1 MATKQQLHD
10 LIESLPKKEIATV
23 YSLLAGLLADPLWI
37 ASVTAPVD
45 DEPYTPEQ
53 QAGDAEA
60 QAAID
65 RGEGISHAQMIG
77 ELGRNFSALSASS
90 ALSIS

>member
-10 LIESLPKKEIATV
+10 LIERLPENEIATV
-23 YSLLAGLLADPLWI
+23 YRLLAGLLADPLWI

-53 QAGDAEA
+53 QADDAEA

-65 RGEGISHAQMIG
+65 RGEGIAHAQMLREFG
-77 ELGRNFSALSASS
+77 L
-90 ALSIS
+90 

>member
-10 LIESLPKKEIATV
+10 LIESLPENEIATV
-23 YSLLAGLLADPLWI
+23 YQLLAGLLADPLWI

-45 DEPYTPEQ
+45 EEPYTPGQ
-53 QAGDAEA
+53 QADDAKA

-65 RGEGISHAQMIG
+65 RGEGIPHAQMLREF
-77 ELGRNFSALSASS
+77 ELK
-90 ALSIS
+90 

>member
-10 LIESLPKKEIATV
+10 LIERLPENEIATV
-23 YSLLAGLLADPLWI
+23 YRLLAGLLADTLWI
-37 ASVTAPVD
+37 ASVTAPDD

-53 QAGDAEA
+53 QADDAEA

-65 RGEGISHAQMIG
+65 RGEGVSHAQMLREFG
-77 ELGRNFSALSASS
+77 LK
-90 ALSIS
+90 

>member
-1 MATKQQLHD
+1 MA
-10 LIESLPKKEIATV
+10 
-23 YSLLAGLLADPLWI
+23 ADPLWI

-53 QAGDAEA
+53 QARDAEA

-65 RGEGISHAQMIG
+65 RGEGIPNEEVVREFG
-77 ELGRNFSALSASS
+77 LK
-90 ALSIS
+90 

>member
-10 LIESLPKKEIATV
+10 LIESLPENKIGGV
-23 YSLLAGLLADPLWI
+23 YRLLAGLLADPLWI
-37 ASVTAPVD
+37 ASVTAPID

-53 QAGDAEA
+53 QADDAEA

-65 RGEGISHAQMIG
+65 RAEGVSHVCEPYG
-77 ELGRNFSALSASS
+77 H
-90 ALSIS
+90 

>member
-10 LIESLPKKEIATV
+10 LIESLPENEVGSV
-23 YSLLAGLLADPLWI
+23 YRLLAGLLADPLWV
-37 ASVTAPVD
+37 ASVTAPDD

-53 QAGDAEA
+53 QADDAEA

-65 RGEGISHAQMIG
+65 RAEGIPHAQMLREFG
-77 ELGRNFSALSASS
+77 LK
-90 ALSIS
+90 

>member
-10 LIESLPKKEIATV
+10 LIERLPENEIATV
-23 YSLLAGLLADPLWI
+23 YRLLAGLLADPLWI

-45 DEPYTPEQ
+45 DEPYTSEQ
-53 QAGDAEA
+53 QADDAEA

-65 RGEGISHAQMIG
+65 RGEGIPHAQMLREFG
-77 ELGRNFSALSASS
+77 LK
-90 ALSIS
+90 